1 MARALLVRSILSLKL
16 LDLRAGGRWER
27 AVAVFWDFQ
36 GFLETLPCD
45 ELAIGIGLWSM
56 DAENP

>member
-1 MARALLVRSILSLKL
+1 MVNMIGIRAKKCRTY
-16 LDLRAGGRWER
+16 